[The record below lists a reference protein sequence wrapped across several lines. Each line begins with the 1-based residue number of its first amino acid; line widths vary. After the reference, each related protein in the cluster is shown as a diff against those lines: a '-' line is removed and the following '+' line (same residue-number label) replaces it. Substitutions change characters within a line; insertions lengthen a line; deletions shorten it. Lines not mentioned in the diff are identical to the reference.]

1 MRKLKRTSLSAFDRE
16 RLRRSLLLR
25 HRGNKAVLPLFR
37 LQSTMK
43 SVLVLLVLL
52 VSFAVEKARA
62 AAATVCPKKGSVAEG
77 VKYHDNRVCNRDAY
91 NVYKANVG
99 RYDRLQ
105 SYKKVGGVSTVPN
118 QKTITCPVNGG
129 RVSMKDAHT
138 PNVGLDTVWV
148 VENHASTP
156 VVVSYVNAQGV
167 EVSAR
172 NPKISPATADPTA
185 ILKPNAWMAVYA
197 FEGHEFVVREVLKS
211 GIAGNVLLQH
221 RAGLLPIGAN
231 FAMAGISCDPSQDIE
246 PMVDETTT
254 APVFQRT
261 PTQIDRPCNTMDIG
275 FRNVASC
282 PLHGYYVR
290 GEGDQ
295 CTEKFKL
302 HLGVE
307 SMTTNFIKDWTSATK
322 YEGSFIGHTFHF
334 RLASNPTI
342 LVDTVTL
349 QPIYVTDCPVSSAA
363 AVVSETNG
371 VNMMT
376 QIGNVE
382 LTNTTNTVS
391 NEMYEMLYQPTN
403 ATATIGSVPQQI
415 DKPRLTKII

>member
-1 MRKLKRTSLSAFDRE
+1 MKFVLAIFALSFLA
-16 RLRRSLLLR
+16 
-25 HRGNKAVLPLFR
+25 
-37 LQSTMK
+37 
-43 SVLVLLVLL
+43 
-52 VSFAVEKARA
+52 FAVIENVRA
-62 AAATVCPKKGSVAEG
+62 AAVTVCPKKGSILEG
-77 VKYHDNRVCNRDAY
+77 IKYHDNLVCNRDAY
-91 NVYKANVG
+91 NLYKANVG
-99 RYDRLQ
+99 RYDRIQ
-105 SYKKVGGVSTVPN
+105 AYKKIGGISTVPN

-129 RVSMKDAHT
+129 RVNMKDAHT
-138 PNVGLDTVWV
+138 PNVGFDTVWI

-156 VVVSYVNAQGV
+156 VVVSYVNDQGA

-185 ILKPNAWMAVYA
+185 ILSPNAWMAVYA

-221 RAGLLPIGAN
+221 RAGLIPIGAN
-231 FAMAGISCDPSQDIE
+231 FAMAGMSCDPSLDIE
-246 PMVDETTT
+246 PMIDETTT
-254 APVFQRT
+254 SPVFQRT

-290 GEGDQ
+290 GEGDK

-307 SMTTNFIKDWTSATK
+307 SMTTDFLQDWTSATK
-322 YEGSFIGHTFHF
+322 YEGTYVGHTFHF

-342 LVDTVTL
+342 LVDTVTI

-363 AVVSETNG
+363 AVVSESNSDD
-371 VNMMT
+371 VMT
-376 QIGNVE
+376 RVGTVE
-382 LTNTTNTVS
+382 FLNTTDTSVN
-391 NEMYEMLYQPTN
+391 NGIYGMLYHPSN
-403 ATATIGSVPQQI
+403 ASAGVGSLPQQI
-415 DKPRLTKII
+415 DKPQPLKTI

>member
-1 MRKLKRTSLSAFDRE
+1 MKF
-16 RLRRSLLLR
+16 
-25 HRGNKAVLPLFR
+25 VLGILAISILNF
-37 LQSTMK
+37 
-43 SVLVLLVLL
+43 LLVEK
-52 VSFAVEKARA
+52 VSA
-62 AAATVCPKKGSVAEG
+62 AAVTVCPKKGSIAEG
-77 VKYHDNRVCNRDAY
+77 IKYHDNQVCNRDAY
-91 NVYKANVG
+91 NAYKANVG

-105 SYKKVGGVSTVPN
+105 AYKKVGGISTVPN

-129 RVSMKDAHT
+129 RVNMQDVHT
-138 PNVGLDTVWV
+138 PNVGFDTVWF

-185 ILKPNAWMAVYA
+185 ILRPSEWMAVYA

-221 RAGLLPIGAN
+221 RAGLIPIGAN
-231 FAMAGISCDPSQDIE
+231 FATAGMSCDPSNDIE
-246 PMVDETTT
+246 PMIDETTT
-254 APVFQRT
+254 SPVFRRT
-261 PTQIDRPCNTMDIG
+261 PTQTDRPCNTMDIG
-275 FRNVASC
+275 FRNVAAC

-290 GEGDQ
+290 GEGDK

-307 SMTTNFIKDWTSATK
+307 SMTTDFLQDWTSATK
-322 YEGSFIGHTFHF
+322 YEGTFVGHTFHF

-363 AVVSETNG
+363 AVVSESNS
-371 VNMMT
+371 VDMMA

-382 LTNTTNTVS
+382 FANTTNTEGS
-391 NEMYEMLYQPTN
+391 GMYEMLYHPTN
-403 ATATIGSVPQQI
+403 TSAIVGSVPQQL
-415 DKPRLTKII
+415 DKPLLSKTI